1 MTATTATGTATTATD
16 TVRAFFAAFATH
28 DLDQILALVDEDAH
42 WYVPGEPALVPW
54 AGERRG
60 HASLRE
66 FFELV
71 FTVAEPLAF
80 DIHGMAELG
89 DTVLIPGRFAYRYHR
104 SGQTLDDEFILK
116 ITVRDGLVTDYR
128 IFEDSL
134 RLARAY
140 LGDTAPGALPGP
152 AV

>member
-1 MTATTATGTATTATD
+1 M
-16 TVRAFFAAFATH
+16 
-28 DLDQILALVDEDAH
+28 LALVDEDAH
-42 WYVPGEPALVPW
+42 WYVPGDPTLVPW

-80 DIHGMAELG
+80 DIHGMATLG

-104 SGQTLDDEFILK
+104 SGQVLDDEFVLK
-116 ITVRDGLVTDYR
+116 ITVRDGLVTSYR

-140 LGDTAPGALPGP
+140 LGEDAPVLSAE
-152 AV
+152 AA